1 VITVIKQDKNLKGV
15 DKDMKINNIDSKEYF
30 ISFKVQ
36 SAEKTNKKNSK
47 QENYDIKDKTIAEG
61 QSKAIQ
67 GNKIVI
73 KKIEKKEQDK
83 KATYY
88 LGEPLIERIN
98 KTAEYLNI
106 GKSALVKF
114 LLEVG
119 LELLEI
125 ED

>member
-1 VITVIKQDKNLKGV
+1 MNH
-15 DKDMKINNIDSKEYF
+15 
-30 ISFKVQ
+30 SFKVQ

-47 QENYDIKDKTIAEG
+47 QENYEIKDKTIAEG

-73 KKIEKKEQDK
+73 KKNEKKEQDK

-114 LLEVG
+114 LLEAG
-119 LELLEI
+119 LEILEI